1 MNAISQPFA
10 IYLPADWLDSSVKIY
25 AVCGAGIGT
34 SVLLKSNAD
43 RVLATL
49 GIDAEVQAVSVS
61 DALAAESLAQI
72 VLITPE
78 LQEQISGIRSEV
90 IPIHNIFNLEEL
102 TEKLSAALS

>member
-1 MNAISQPFA
+1 M
-10 IYLPADWLDSSVKIY
+10 KIY

-43 RVLATL
+43 RVLASL
-49 GIDAEVQAVSVS
+49 GIEAEVQAVSIA
-61 DALAAESLAQI
+61 DALSSESLAQI

-90 IPIHNIFNLEEL
+90 IPIDNIFNLEEL
-102 TEKLSAALS
+102 EQKLTAALS

>member
-1 MNAISQPFA
+1 
-10 IYLPADWLDSSVKIY
+10 VKIY

-43 RVLATL
+43 RVLASL
-49 GIDAEVQAVSVS
+49 GIEADVQAVSIS
-61 DALAAESLAQI
+61 DALSSDSLAQI

-90 IPIHNIFNLEEL
+90 IPIDNIFNLEEL
-102 TEKLSAALS
+102 EKKLTAALS

>member
-1 MNAISQPFA
+1 MN
-10 IYLPADWLDSSVKIY
+10 IY

-49 GIDAEVQAVSVS
+49 GIEADVQAASIS
-61 DALAAESLAQI
+61 DAMASDSLAQV

-78 LQEQISGIRSEV
+78 LQEQIRGIRSEV
-90 IPIHNIFNLEEL
+90 IPIDNIFNLEEL
-102 TEKLSAALS
+102 TQKLSAALS

>member
-1 MNAISQPFA
+1 M
-10 IYLPADWLDSSVKIY
+10 KIY

-43 RVLATL
+43 RVLASL
-49 GIDAEVQAVSVS
+49 GIEAEVQAVSIS
-61 DALAAESLAQI
+61 DALSSDSLAQI

-90 IPIHNIFNLEEL
+90 IPIDNIFNLEEL
-102 TEKLSAALS
+102 EQKLTAALG

>member
-1 MNAISQPFA
+1 LNSF
-10 IYLPADWLDSSVKIY
+10 VKIY

-43 RVLATL
+43 RVLASL
-49 GIDAEVQAVSVS
+49 GIEAEVQAASIS
-61 DALAAESLAQI
+61 DAMASDSMAQV

-78 LQEQISGIRSEV
+78 LQEQIKGIRSEV
-90 IPIHNIFNLEEL
+90 IPIDNIFNLEEL